1 MATTAPPSNSSSISN
16 RLFESLATKNYHEL
30 IQLYGQ
36 VAIQSLEGYQD
47 NLQQWQATAYRH
59 GHSRSERGKQS
70 CCIQMDLFAAIVF
83 LLHNGLFEITAVTPK
98 CLPQTDAL
106 DITCTTNFLRGMG

>member
-16 RLFESLATKNYHEL
+16 RLFESLAAKNYHEL

-47 NLQQWQATAYRH
+47 NLEQWQATAYRH

-70 CCIQMDLFAAIVF
+70 CCIQMDLCLRQLSF
-83 LLHNGLFEITAVTPK
+83 LSRMQEWTF
-98 CLPQTDAL
+98 L
-106 DITCTTNFLRGMG
+106 DYRGDT